1 MKIACEKN
9 IVKWLLILG
18 SLIVFSVQ
26 ARELFDDGKKP
37 TLTQGQSILSDDTIG
52 GYPIY
57 VGGEIWR
64 FEDATLSGSTGSADS
79 IPLGLFRMRLSG
91 NGSLTAYQGVQANL
105 RSNSSSHWSGSPCS
119 GGHLYMRNKARGKND
134 NCLTIDA
141 VSTQIGSQYRTLINV
156 HVTETGSSGKYYSAI
171 VSFDAE
177 SFGFPGSTVI
187 EWNKN
192 GLQDDK
198 KRATAFSKITAWAE
212 KYQDA
217 AETLMDYNY
226 SKDAFANVP
235 TISALMANF
244 GPQSD
249 IKPQSISNAEDTY
262 VYCKS
267 TKKVIVEGSEKCPPS
282 DEKKDTGGK
291 SVEQRMQDLKRLFDS
306 GLIDKEL
313 YQKKQEDILKLL

>member
-1 MKIACEKN
+1 
-9 IVKWLLILG
+9 
-18 SLIVFSVQ
+18 
-26 ARELFDDGKKP
+26 
-37 TLTQGQSILSDDTIG
+37 
-52 GYPIY
+52 
-57 VGGEIWR
+57 
-64 FEDATLSGSTGSADS
+64 
-79 IPLGLFRMRLSG
+79 
-91 NGSLTAYQGVQANL
+91 
-105 RSNSSSHWSGSPCS
+105 
-119 GGHLYMRNKARGKND
+119 
-134 NCLTIDA
+134 
-141 VSTQIGSQYRTLINV
+141 
-156 HVTETGSSGKYYSAI
+156 
-171 VSFDAE
+171 
-177 SFGFPGSTVI
+177 
-187 EWNKN
+187 
-192 GLQDDK
+192 
-198 KRATAFSKITAWAE
+198 
-212 KYQDA
+212 
-217 AETLMDYNY
+217 MDYNY